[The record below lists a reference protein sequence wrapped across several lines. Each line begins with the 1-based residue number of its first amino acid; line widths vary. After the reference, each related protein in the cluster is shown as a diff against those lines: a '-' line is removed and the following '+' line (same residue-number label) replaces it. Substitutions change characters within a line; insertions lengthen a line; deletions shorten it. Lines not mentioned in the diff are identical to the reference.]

1 MYQKNNKTTYIYK
14 LVHKDDMNDDNIY
27 IGRTSNIY
35 KRSNLHKYSC
45 NNPNNL
51 GFYTKKAS
59 FIRENGGW
67 DEWNMI
73 IIAEYNIDCRSSEA
87 KQKEDEYYIFY
98 NSSLNTNSPTF
109 DNKKSLQYKKQYY
122 QDNKE
127 YKKQYYQDKKEYL
140 QEYAL
145 NRYKQKKEYWIKYY
159 EANKDKIKTNYKLKR
174 KNNKD
179 ER

>member
-1 MYQKNNKTTYIYK
+1 MYEKNNKTTYIYK

-35 KRSNLHKYSC
+35 KRSNLHKSSC

-51 GFYTKKAS
+51 GFHTKKAT

-73 IIAEYNIDCRSSEA
+73 IIAEYNMDCRSSDA
-87 KQKEDEYYIFY
+87 KHKEEEWYNSF
-98 NSSLNTNSPTF
+98 NSSLNTNNPTF
-109 DNKKSLQYKKQYY
+109 DNKKCTQYKKQYY
-122 QDNKE
+122 QG
-127 YKKQYYQDKKEYL
+127 KKEYL

-145 NRYKQKKEYWIKYY
+145 NRYKEKKEYWIQYY
-159 EANKDKIKTNYKLKR
+159 EANKDKIKRNYKLKR
-174 KNNKD
+174 KNKKD